1 MSLPAAAMFIWV
13 LFSTFISNGAYSVCA
28 PILPILL
35 DEKGISGAFVGL
47 SFAMY
52 SVGQIFWSPVVGK
65 YLFQIVSPHNL
76 LGLSLCIMGLSFV
89 CMGFIAHLWN
99 KAAILTVACALRL
112 IQGIAGSTVYTTA
125 LCLIAKYARAG
136 AEKQR

>member
-1 MSLPAAAMFIWV
+1 MSLPAAVMFIWV

-28 PILPILL
+28 PILPIML

-99 KAAILTVACALRL
+99 KNLQVGLQACEIAI
-112 IQGIAGSTVYTTA
+112 VYV
-125 LCLIAKYARAG
+125 CVWNVYFVNMI
-136 AEKQR
+136 

>member
-1 MSLPAAAMFIWV
+1 M
-13 LFSTFISNGAYSVCA
+13 
-28 PILPILL
+28 L

-99 KAAILTVACALRL
+99 KAAILTVACVLRL

-125 LCLIAKYARAG
+125 LCLIAKHAGAG